1 VLVEL
6 LRPHKLGEK
15 PLKYIPMCGIVGL
28 YAPGEKTANLAYLG
42 LFALQHR
49 GQESAGIAVSDGET
63 VTVVKDMGLVASI
76 FDDRKLAP
84 LDGHVAIGHVRYSTT
99 GTSHWQNAQPLYRGV
114 GDSGFAIA
122 HNGNLT
128 NTAELTA
135 NLGQLPVLERE
146 SFGIDSTSD
155 SDLVAELI
163 ARSMPQTS
171 DDLRNDERD
180 LEMAIR
186 KILPQLEGAFSMVFS
201 DAAHVIGVR
210 DPLGFHPLV
219 LGKLD
224 SGWALASETS
234 ALDIMGAHFVRDIEP
249 GEMVVIDASG
259 VHSSR
264 FAEAKPKL
272 CVFEFVYFARPDT
285 HLYGQSVHAVR
296 QRMGE
301 ELAQQAPAPKADMV
315 MPVPESGVPAAQGY
329 ARVSGI
335 PYGDGVVKNR
345 YVGRTFISPEQKQRG
360 LGVKMKLNPIRENI
374 EGKSLVVIDDSIV
387 RGTTTKALIAMLR
400 EAGAKEIHFRV
411 SSPPYRWPCFFGIDT
426 GTRQE
431 LLAANMSVGEICEYI
446 GADSL
451 SYLELDSMVR
461 ATGSSPDSFCTA
473 CLSGNYE
480 VQVPLELADGEEAD
494 IHIEDAG
501 VTVYAEQSDID

>member
-1 VLVEL
+1 
-6 LRPHKLGEK
+6 
-15 PLKYIPMCGIVGL
+15 MCGIVGL
-28 YAPGEKTANLAYLG
+28 YAPGEKTSNLAYLG

-49 GQESAGIAVSDGET
+49 GQESAGIAVSDSET
-63 VTVVKDMGLVASI
+63 ITVVKDMGLVATV
-76 FDDRKLAP
+76 FDERKLAP
-84 LDGHVAIGHVRYSTT
+84 LEGHVAIGHVRYSTT
-99 GTSHWQNAQPLYRGV
+99 GQSHWQNAQPLYRGV
-114 GDSGFAIA
+114 GDAGFAIA

-128 NTAELTA
+128 NTDDLSIS
-135 NLGQLPVLERE
+135 LGKLPGLEQRE

-163 ARSMPQTS
+163 ARYITHEGDGVLPH
-171 DDLRNDERD
+171 RA
-180 LEMAIR
+180 LETAVAKVI
-186 KILPQLEGAFSMVFS
+186 PQLDGAFSMVFS
-201 DAAHVIGVR
+201 DENHLIGAR
-210 DPLGFHPLV
+210 DALGFHPLV

-249 GEMVVIDASG
+249 GEMVVIDADG
-259 VHSSR
+259 VRSTR
-264 FAEAKPKL
+264 FADARPKL
-272 CVFEFVYFARPDT
+272 CVFEFVYFARPDSQ
-285 HLYGQSVHAVR
+285 LYNQSVHAVR

-301 ELAQQAPAPKADMV
+301 ELARQAPANADMV

-329 ARVSGI
+329 ARELGI

-345 YVGRTFISPEQKQRG
+345 YVGRTFISPDQKARG

-400 EAGAKEIHFRV
+400 QAGAKEIHFRV

-426 GTRQE
+426 GARHE

-446 GADSL
+446 DADSL
-451 SYLELDSMVR
+451 SYLEVDAMVR

-473 CLSGNYE
+473 CLTGKYE
-480 VQVPLELADGEEAD
+480 VDVPLELTEEAD
-494 IHIEDAG
+494 VELINDKGE
-501 VTVYAEQSDID
+501 TFYATQYQGE

>member
-1 VLVEL
+1 
-6 LRPHKLGEK
+6 
-15 PLKYIPMCGIVGL
+15 MCGIVGI
-28 YAPGEKTANLAYLG
+28 YAPGEKTSNLAYLG

-63 VTVVKDMGLVASI
+63 ITVVKDMGLVATV

-84 LDGHVAIGHVRYSTT
+84 LDGHIAIGHVRYSTT
-99 GTSHWQNAQPLYRGV
+99 GTSHWQNAQPLYRSV
-114 GDSGFAIA
+114 GDTGFAIA

-128 NTAELTA
+128 NTAALQES
-135 NLGQLPVLERE
+135 LGKLPGLEMRE
-146 SFGIDSTSD
+146 SVGIDSTSD

-163 ARSMPQTS
+163 AHYLPQDTIS
-171 DDLRNDERD
+171 IHSDERH
-180 LEMAIR
+180 LESAIL
-186 KILPQLEGAFSMVFS
+186 KVLPELEGAFSMVFS
-201 DAAHVIGVR
+201 DEAHIIGVR

-249 GEMVVIDASG
+249 GEMVVIDANG
-259 VHSSR
+259 VHSQR
-264 FAEAKPKL
+264 FAEATPKL
-272 CVFEFVYFARPDT
+272 CVFEFVYFARPDS
-285 HLYGQSVHAVR
+285 HLYNQSVHAVR

-301 ELAQQAPAPKADMV
+301 ELARQAPAVADMV

-329 ARVSGI
+329 AREIGI
-335 PYGDGVVKNR
+335 AYGDGVVKNR
-345 YVGRTFISPEQKQRG
+345 YVGRTFISPTQKQRG
-360 LGVKMKLNPIRENI
+360 MGVRMKLNPIRENI
-374 EGKSLVVIDDSIV
+374 EGKKLVVIDDSIV

-400 EAGAKEIHFRV
+400 EASAAEIHFRV

-426 GTRQE
+426 GSRSE

-451 SYLELDSMVR
+451 AYLEADAMIR
-461 ATGSSPDSFCTA
+461 ATDSSPDAFCTA
-473 CLSGNYE
+473 CLTGQYA
-480 VQVPLELADGEEAD
+480 VPLSEELEAELELPAQD
-494 IHIEDAG
+494 RVRIPVSVSNDEISLQHKD
-501 VTVYAEQSDID
+501 Q